1 MDPFHKRLGQELWLL
16 VARHGPDFGAL
27 YSTHAGCVFLSRF
40 LAICAPF
47 SPFAFFSFLP
57 FFSAFRALSLWA
69 DFSIL
74 SFFFSHCL
82 CWFFI
87 INAVIHHL
95 MHGSRIFDSSVVR
108 LEVLLI
114 FNGVVLLLR
123 LDIVDSLLDYAC
135 TGCFFRLD
143 SHACSISHF

>member
-1 MDPFHKRLGQELWLL
+1 MARILGPCTVHTRVVFFFL
-16 VARHGPDFGAL
+16 
-27 YSTHAGCVFLSRF
+27 VFLPFVYPYSFSLRF
-40 LAICAPF
+40 LHLF
-47 SPFAFFSFLP
+47 T

-82 CWFFI
+82 CWIFI

-114 FNGVVLLLR
+114 FNDVVLLLR
-123 LDIVDSLLDYAC
+123 LNIVDSLLDYAC